1 MLIWLLLGELYEFC
15 VVAMLLLLDHG
26 RILR

>member
-1 MLIWLLLGELYEFC
+1 MLIWLLPGELYEFC

-26 RILR
+26 RTLK